1 MTVYECSGSKTFW
14 NVGAAISKR
23 GEQDFHKFWWKYRV
37 QDLRDGVNPKWG

>member
-23 GEQDFHKFWWKYRV
+23 DEQDFHKFGGNTEYKIC
-37 QDLRDGVNPKWG
+37 KME